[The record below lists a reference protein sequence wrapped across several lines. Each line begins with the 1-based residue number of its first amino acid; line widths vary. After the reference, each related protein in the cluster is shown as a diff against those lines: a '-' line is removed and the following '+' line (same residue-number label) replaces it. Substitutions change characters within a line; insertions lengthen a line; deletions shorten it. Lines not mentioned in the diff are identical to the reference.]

1 MFKRISK
8 FISKH
13 NILHN
18 KQFGF
23 RSKHS
28 ALHEILSITD
38 KIQRAVEDGYY
49 SCGIFQDLSKAF
61 DTVNH
66 SILLQNLEYYGI
78 RGVAHNW
85 LKSYLDNLLQW
96 EVFHLDY

>member
-1 MFKRISK
+1 MFKRINK

-28 ALHEILSITD
+28 ALHAILLITD

-49 SCGIFQDLSKAF
+49 SCGIFLDLSKAF

-66 SILLQNLEYYGI
+66 SINQS
-78 RGVAHNW
+78 
-85 LKSYLDNLLQW
+85 SYIIYHVDTTTRFEKQ
-96 EVFHLDY
+96 